1 MARIGGA
8 PLPTITDD
16 RALGSAKLE
25 RSLRFN
31 RTDSAYITRTVGTTG
46 NRRTWTVSFWM
57 KFCEPTAI
65 NNQRIWSNESGDG
78 NGDILKIELYGGT
91 DQARQIGFI
100 DNNHAGSGIR
110 FTTDRGFRDNSWY
123 HIMMAVDTTQ
133 ATDTNRVKIYVNG
146 DQLSNWLSGSE
157 HNHPPNQNYDTCVN
171 LSGEVNS
178 WGRSFSFGSST
189 ANYFDGYLTEI
200 NFIDG
205 QQLSPTDLG
214 FTDPVTGIW
223 MPKKYEGTYGTNGYR
238 LDFSD
243 NSSTA
248 ALGID
253 KSPNGNDFTVNN
265 FSVAAGKNNDS
276 LEDIP
281 TNNFCTMNP
290 LMTNG
295 TEIAGTHS
303 NGNLTWKSDNNY
315 ATTQATFPVTTGRW
329 YWECEM
335 ESQYVNIA
343 GITRGTSAAENTYI
357 GYDTNGRLFGF
368 GYYYNDGT
376 VKGTT
381 DGLGTT
387 SNNNLATSQTT
398 AANGDILGIASDIA
412 NGYLIFYKNG
422 THIYTITGINN
433 TFDWFPSFSAYGT
446 SATWHVNYG
455 QRPFTYTPPAG
466 HKSLCSRNLVPDA
479 SQIVRPKRH
488 FDTLLWT
495 GNATSR
501 NITGLEFKPDLVWI
515 KSRTGAYHH
524 GLFDSVRGEYRVL
537 KSSDTAVEA
546 TWTQQLTSF
555 NTDGFSLGDNSDS
568 GNYANINTG
577 NYVAWCWKGGSP
589 KQITSGSVSFND
601 DGDYLNIGSS
611 SDYAFG
617 TGDYTIEA
625 WVYHT
630 SLDGQQTYVG
640 DTYGNTAGAYFYKTA
655 SNRLGVYYSS
665 EISTASESFAVIPLN
680 KWVHVAVSRNS
691 GTTRIFQDGTLA
703 TNTGASDT
711 TDLTFT
717 QYYIGDTAQTSGG
730 MIGFISNVRILKG
743 TGLYTS
749 NFTPPTSPL
758 TNISN
763 TVFLGCQSPNSSTTA
778 AVTPGSISANDHA
791 MPSAKNPF
799 DAFCIDGV
807 PHMTASSAGLDG
819 GTIDPTGASIN
830 TKAGFSI
837 ITYNGNGTS
846 GATVGHG
853 LGVAPKFIIT
863 KQRSTDGH
871 HWRTYHAE
879 IGATKSLYLDLT
891 NAQSGSDAGFMNNTE
906 PTSTVFSLGND
917 TNLNENGQA
926 HIAYCWAEVPGYSK
940 FGTYNANGNGNGAY
954 VSLGFRPAWVLIKNA
969 SLGQPWVLIDSKRE
983 PYNEAYASLGP
994 NTNNAEY
1001 ESQGNNGIDFLA
1013 DGFKIRGHGS
1023 GDNNYSSSYPT
1034 HVYMAFAEAPSVTPF
1049 DTFPNAR

>member
-1 MARIGGA
+1 MAKFTGH
-8 PLPTITDD
+8 TITSDS
-16 RALGSAKLE
+16 ALGSAKLE

-243 NSSTA
+243 NTSTTT
-248 ALGID
+248 LGID
-253 KSPNGNDFTVNN
+253 KSPNGNDFTLNN

-290 LMTNG
+290 LMMNG
-295 TEIAGTHS
+295 TEVAGTHS
-303 NGNLTWKSDNNY
+303 DGLLTWKSDNNY
-315 ATTQATFPVTTGRW
+315 ATTQATFPVTTGKW

-335 ESQYVNIA
+335 ESQYVSIA
-343 GITRGTSAAENTYI
+343 GITRGTNAAENTFI
-357 GYDTNGRLFGF
+357 GYDTNGNLFGF

-422 THIYTITGINN
+422 THIYTITGISNA
-433 TFDWFPSFSAYGT
+433 FDWFPSFSSYGT

-455 QRPFTYTPPAG
+455 QRPFSYTPPVG
-466 HKSLCSRNLVPDA
+466 HKSLCSENLLPDSSIVKPQRN
-479 SQIVRPKRH
+479 
-488 FDTLLWT
+488 FETLLYT
-495 GNATSR
+495 GNDGSQT
-501 NITGLEFKPDLVWI
+501 ITGLEFDPDFVWA
-515 KSRTGAYHH
+515 KNRQDNGYHH
-524 GLFDSVRGEYRVL
+524 DLYDTVRGNNLRIF
-537 KSSDTAVEA
+537 SSQNQAEA
-546 TWTQQLTSF
+546 TGYLQFGVTG
-555 NTDGFSLGDNSDS
+555 GFSLTSGGGINSNS
-568 GNYANINTG
+568 KNH
-577 NYVAWCWKGGSP
+577 VAWCWKAGG
-589 KQITSGSVSFND
+589 
-601 DGDYLNIGSS
+601 
-611 SDYAFG
+611 
-617 TGDYTIEA
+617 
-625 WVYHT
+625 
-630 SLDGQQTYVG
+630 
-640 DTYGNTAGAYFYKTA
+640 
-655 SNRLGVYYSS
+655 
-665 EISTASESFAVIPLN
+665 
-680 KWVHVAVSRNS
+680 
-691 GTTRIFQDGTLA
+691 
-703 TNTGASDT
+703 
-711 TDLTFT
+711 
-717 QYYIGDTAQTSGG
+717 
-730 MIGFISNVRILKG
+730 
-743 TGLYTS
+743 
-749 NFTPPTSPL
+749 
-758 TNISN
+758 
-763 TVFLGCQSPNSSTTA
+763 A
-778 AVTPGSISANDHA
+778 AVT
-791 MPSAKNPF
+791 
-799 DAFCIDGV
+799 
-807 PHMTASSAGLDG
+807 
-819 GTIDPTGASIN
+819 N
-830 TKAGFSI
+830 TVGNLPAQVSVNEEAGFSI
-837 ITYNGNGTS
+837 VSYTGNGS
-846 GATVGHG
+846 NGQTVGHG
-853 LGVAPKFIIT
+853 LGKKPAWIIL
-863 KQRSTDGH
+863 KNRDASQNWRVWHKELASDGSK
-871 HWRTYHAE
+871 R
-879 IGATKSLYLDLT
+879 LLLDAM
-891 NAQSGSDAGFMNNTE
+891 NASEDAGFLNDTA
-906 PTSTVFSLGND
+906 PTSTVFTLGKADDAWNA
-917 TNLNENGQA
+917 NGNKF
-926 HIAYCWAEVPGYSK
+926 IAYCWAEIPGYSK
-940 FGTYNANGNGNGAY
+940 FGSYKGNGSTNGTY
-954 VSLGFRPAWVLIKNA
+954 VHLGFKPAFIITKQTNGTGSWFMFDN
-969 SLGQPWVLIDSKRE
+969 KRNGYNETE
-983 PYNEAYASLGP
+983 PYVMSNVSNTEATDLGW
-994 NTNNAEY
+994 
-1001 ESQGNNGIDFLA
+1001 DFLSH
-1013 DGFKIRGHGS
+1013 GFKHRNNYAATNGS
-1023 GDNNYSSSYPT
+1023 GNT
-1034 HVYMAFAEAPSVTPF
+1034 FIYMAFAEQPGITSF

>member
-1 MARIGGA
+1 MGKFTGH
-8 PLPTITDD
+8 TITSDS
-16 RALGSAKLE
+16 ALGSAKLE

-133 ATDTNRVKIYVNG
+133 ATNTNRVKIYVNG

-157 HNHPPNQNYDTCVN
+157 HNHPPDQNYDTCVN

-205 QQLSPTDLG
+205 QQLSPTDVG

-223 MPKKYEGTYGTNGYR
+223 MPKRYEGTYGTNGYR

-243 NSSTA
+243 NTSTTT
-248 ALGID
+248 LGID
-253 KSPNGNDFTVNN
+253 KSPNGNDFTLNN

-290 LMTNG
+290 LIANG

-303 NGNLTWKSDNNY
+303 NGLLTWKSDNNY

-343 GITRGTSAAENTYI
+343 GITRGTGAAENTFI
-357 GYDTNGRLFGF
+357 GYDTNGKLFGF

-479 SQIVRPKRH
+479 SQIVRSKKH
-488 FDTLLWT
+488 FDILTYD
-495 GNATSR
+495 GNSSANKTVE
-501 NITGLEFKPDLVWI
+501 GLEFKPDFVWV
-515 KSRTGAYHH
+515 KRTDGSNSHIWS
-524 GLFDSVRGEYRVL
+524 DSVRGEYRYL
-537 KSSDTAVEA
+537 TSASTDTERINKLYM
-546 TWTQQLTSF
+546 QSF
-555 NTDGFSLGDNSDS
+555 NTDGFTSGINGDMNNSS
-568 GNYANINTG
+568 RS
-577 NYVAWCWKGGSP
+577 YVAWCWKGGSP

-640 DTYGNTAGAYFYKTA
+640 DTYGNTAGAYFYKNS
-655 SNRLGVYYSS
+655 SNRLGIYYSS
-665 EISTASESFAVIPLN
+665 EVSTASESFAVIPLN

-703 TNTGASDT
+703 TNTGASDN
-711 TDLTFT
+711 TDLTIT

-763 TVFLGCQSPNSSTTA
+763 TVFLGCQTPNSSTTA

-791 MPSAKNPF
+791 MPAAKNPF

-837 ITYNGNGTS
+837 ITYTGNVTA
-846 GATVGHG
+846 GANIAHG
-853 LGVAPKFIIT
+853 LGKKPAWIII
-863 KQRSTDGH
+863 KCRDVGDKWFVYHHKADAGAGDGH
-871 HWRTYHAE
+871 VYAELQETAAFINYPNMLNDTAPTDTLVTLHSDRAVNGDGNTYVMYSWAE
-879 IGATKSLYLDLT
+879 I
-891 NAQSGSDAGFMNNTE
+891 
-906 PTSTVFSLGND
+906 
-917 TNLNENGQA
+917 
-926 HIAYCWAEVPGYSK
+926 PGYSK
-940 FGTYNANGNGNGAY
+940 FGTYSANGNGNGPY

-983 PYNEAYASLGP
+983 PYNEAYTSLGP
-994 NTNNAEY
+994 HTNNAEY
-1001 ESQGNNGIDFLA
+1001 ESLGNNGIDFLA

-1023 GDNNYSSSYPT
+1023 GDNNYSTSYPT

-1049 DTFPNAR
+1049 DSFPNAR